1 MKQKQTI
8 IENVYKHTDE
18 TIRKAI
24 LLSKITELIEQ
35 EILSSVRLDAFARLQ
50 KK

>member
-1 MKQKQTI
+1 MKEKLTI

-24 LLSKITELIEQ
+24 LLSKITELIEK
-35 EILSSVRLDAFARLQ
+35 EIMSSVRLDAFARLQ